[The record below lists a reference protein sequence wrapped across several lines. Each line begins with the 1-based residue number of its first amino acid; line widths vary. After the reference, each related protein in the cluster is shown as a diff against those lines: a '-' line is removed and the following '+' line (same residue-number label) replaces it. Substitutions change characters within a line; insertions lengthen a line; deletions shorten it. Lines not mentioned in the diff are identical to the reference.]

1 MIMQLLRRLI
11 FRRPVRTLSSVE
23 AYARWAEAYP
33 PYAHN
38 ALMEAEQ
45 TAMMALLPPL
55 TGRVVLDL
63 GCGTGRYGLLA
74 QARGAAQVIAV
85 DNSAAM
91 LQAARI
97 DGRIQASSEAMP
109 LRGASVDVILCGLAL
124 GHLPQLEPSM
134 NEISRVLRSGG
145 TALISDFHPALALA
159 GMRRTFTTG
168 DGRAFAVEHH
178 AHLYADYH
186 RAARRAGLSVE
197 DVLEPCLTGDR
208 SVADGTGH
216 ESPAGPVVIV
226 YRLRKK

>member
-11 FRRPVRTLSSVE
+11 SHRPVRTLSSVE

-33 PYAHN
+33 PRAHN
-38 ALMEAEQ
+38 ALMAVEQ
-45 TAMMALLPPL
+45 AAMMALLPPL

-74 QARGAAQVIAV
+74 QARGAAQVIAL

-91 LQAARI
+91 LRAAAI
-97 DGRIQASSEAMP
+97 DGRIQASNEAIP

-134 NEISRVLRSGG
+134 NEISRVLDAEGS
-145 TALISDFHPALALA
+145 ALISDFHPSLALA
-159 GMRRTFTTG
+159 GMKRTFTAA
-168 DGRAFAVEHH
+168 DGRVFAVEHH
-178 AHLYADYH
+178 VHLYADYH
-186 RAARRAGLSVE
+186 RAARQAGLSVE
-197 DVLEPCLTGDR
+197 DVLEPRLASDGSVSDDTGR
-208 SVADGTGH
+208 EGPV
-216 ESPAGPVVIV
+216 GPVVIV